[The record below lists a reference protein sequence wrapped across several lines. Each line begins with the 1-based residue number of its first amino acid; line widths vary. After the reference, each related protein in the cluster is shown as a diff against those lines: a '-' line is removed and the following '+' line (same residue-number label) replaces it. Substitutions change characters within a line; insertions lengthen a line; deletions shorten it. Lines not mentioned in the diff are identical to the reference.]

1 MFKIYQRN
9 NRKRNNLIESD
20 IAHSDETGVRI
31 SGEQHW
37 IHTLCNKDYV
47 SYNVNKKRGKDA
59 IDEMELLKFFTGILM
74 HDHFK
79 PYYQYEQITHAEC
92 NAHILRYLKS
102 VIDIFQ
108 RKETED
114 FLTFLVEVNNL
125 KKETINQGKTC
136 LEENEITEIEKQYK
150 ELLEKWKTSYYEY
163 VKEVETIN
171 KPLEEERCLFERL
184 LEYQE
189 EHLLFIKN
197 FNVPFDNN
205 VAERALRIIKT
216 KKNVSGGFRSKNLAE
231 NFCDIRSLFGSGK
244 KQVKNL
250 FDIAKRT
257 LKGET
262 IEFQAT

>member
-1 MFKIYQRN
+1 
-9 NRKRNNLIESD
+9 
-20 IAHSDETGVRI
+20 
-31 SGEQHW
+31 
-37 IHTLCNKDYV
+37 
-47 SYNVNKKRGKDA
+47 
-59 IDEMELLKFFTGILM
+59 MELLKFFTGILM

-125 KKETINQGKTC
+125 KKEAINQGKKC
-136 LEENEITEIEKQYK
+136 LEESKITEIEKQYK
-150 ELLEKWKTSYYEY
+150 ELLEKWKISYYEY

-205 VAERALRIIKT
+205 MAERALRMIKT
-216 KKNVSGGFRSKNLAE
+216 KKNVSGGFRSKKLAE

-244 KQVKNL
+244 KQGKNL
-250 FDIAKRT
+250 FDIAKKT
-257 LKGET
+257 FEGKS
-262 IEFQAT
+262 IEFQLI